1 MAETIA
7 LYLHFPCFDGVVSA
21 ALASEYLKR
30 KRGWET
36 GEIIPVNYDRQSTWA
51 KSKLLPYAV
60 VVDFLYHPKAVF
72 WADHHQTTF
81 TSDALK
87 KEFEERK
94 SPDLLYDPD
103 APSCAEVVWRKA
115 YRLLREPHFREL
127 VGWAHRIDGAL
138 YHSVEEAVLGDAP
151 ALRVNQSL
159 LKDSSAEYC
168 RFLVESLREKPLAEV
183 ARSAMVQERYSP
195 VRNAIQHGQS
205 VFKAASHLQENG
217 IVVFQIPNRGD
228 DTMVS
233 RYAPYL
239 AYPRARYSVGV
250 TPNGSG
256 AKITAMRNPW
266 MRFKSVPLGE
276 IFRHYGGGGHQRVA
290 SVLVPQASDAQKT
303 LGAIVRDIE
312 SQTANAATKPKR
324 SVGS

>member
-1 MAETIA
+1 MAESIA

-21 ALASEYLKR
+21 ALASEYLER
-30 KRGWET
+30 KRGWKT
-36 GEIIPVNYDRQSTWA
+36 AEIVPVNYDLQTTWA
-51 KSKLLPYAV
+51 KSKLLPNAA

-81 TSDALK
+81 TSEALK

-94 SPDLLYDPD
+94 SPDQLYDPN
-103 APSCAEVVWRKA
+103 APSCAEVVWRRA

-127 VGWAHRIDGAL
+127 VGWAHRIDAAR
-138 YHSVEEAVLGDAP
+138 YRTVEEAVLGDAP
-151 ALRVNQSL
+151 ALRINQSL
-159 LKDSSAEYC
+159 LKDPSAEYC
-168 RFLVESLREKPLAEV
+168 RFLVESKREKPLAEF
-183 ARSAMVQERYSP
+183 AKSTMFQERYSP
-195 VRNAIQHGQS
+195 VRKAIRHGQK
-205 VFKAASHLQENG
+205 VFKAASRIEGNG
-217 IVVFQIPNRGD
+217 IVVFQIPDRGD

-239 AYPRARYSVGV
+239 TYPRARYSVGV

-266 MRFKSVPLGE
+266 MKFKSVPLGE

-290 SVLVPQASDAQKT
+290 SVLVPKASDAETT

-312 SQTANAATKPKR
+312 SQTASAAARSKR
-324 SVGS
+324 SVTS